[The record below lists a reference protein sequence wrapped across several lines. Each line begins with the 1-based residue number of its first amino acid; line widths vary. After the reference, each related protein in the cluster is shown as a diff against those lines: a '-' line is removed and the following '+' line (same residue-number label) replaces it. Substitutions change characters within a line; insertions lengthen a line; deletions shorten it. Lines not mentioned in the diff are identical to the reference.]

1 MDPSLQTILVTAL
14 ATWLGAIGIGLI
26 TVGLKLNNTV
36 QRLAVV
42 VRVLS
47 RQHLAHEHDIQAL
60 KDSRAEVLARLA
72 RLEAGRKS

>member
-1 MDPSLQTILVTAL
+1 MDQGLQTILVTAL

-26 TVGLKLNNTV
+26 TVGLRLNNTV
-36 QRLAVV
+36 QRLSVI

-47 RQHLAHEHDIQAL
+47 RQHIAHEHDIQTL
-60 KDSRAEVLARLA
+60 KESRAEIHARLA